1 MIDFE
6 YHGYLPY
13 SLSPVCEE
21 SPQIGASRPYK
32 FITREAQ

>member
-1 MIDFE
+1 LSTTAIF
-6 YHGYLPY
+6 L
-13 SLSPVCEE
+13 SNLSPVCEE